1 MKQLKVEKW
10 KEENS
15 NSGVS
20 SITLIRDEKELII
33 SFQGNLDLY
42 FSLINYD
49 KSPTFIIG
57 KDNYKVY
64 EIFDTLYHDV
74 VNGITFY
81 ENNEEDINRII
92 FFSECNSENYHKELK
107 RIEER
112 HLEQQ
117 EDSVE
122 FARRIGLIENESIIW
137 RSDDY
142 YPEVAPYFKID
153 KLENAYL
160 ITFNIPRVERELTLE
175 EIFELPKLKENFISV
190 RLRNHGS
197 RYNYFNIP
205 FMKFYNTL
213 MNLDLN
219 DNQIYLEEYL
229 IEEELKQGVPLETIL
244 TKTKKIGR

>member
-1 MKQLKVEKW
+1 MEEKIR
-10 KEENS
+10 ND
-15 NSGVS
+15 GVS
-20 SITLIRDEKELII
+20 SITFKIDYKELEI

-42 FSLINYD
+42 FSLNNYD
-49 KSPTFIIG
+49 NSPTFIIG
-57 KDNYKVY
+57 KDNYKIY

-74 VNGITFY
+74 MNGITFY
-81 ENNEEDINRII
+81 ENNEEDIDRII
-92 FFSECNSENYHKELK
+92 FFSECSNEDYHQKLK
-107 RIEER
+107 SIEKR
-112 HLEQQ
+112 HLEQKQ
-117 EDSVE
+117 DSAE
-122 FARRIGLIENESIIW
+122 FAKRIGLIENESIIW

-160 ITFNIPRVERELTLE
+160 ITFNIPRLERELTLE

-197 RYNYFNIP
+197 RYEAFNIP
-205 FMKFYNTL
+205 FMKFYNSL

-229 IEEELKQGVPLETIL
+229 IDKKLKQGASLETIL